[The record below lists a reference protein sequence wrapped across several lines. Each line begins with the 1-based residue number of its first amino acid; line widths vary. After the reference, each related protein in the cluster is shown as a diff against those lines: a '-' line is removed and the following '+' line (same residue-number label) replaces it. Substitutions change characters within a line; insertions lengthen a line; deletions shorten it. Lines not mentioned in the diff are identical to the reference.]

1 MKIQYIIILKFYL
14 KSVFIWNDD
23 IFYVIIEQKD
33 KNNNW
38 IFILSVVDS
47 FINNKENILFV
58 I

>member
-1 MKIQYIIILKFYL
+1 MKIQYIIILKFDL